1 MGFYYYRI
9 WVFITHSGGSQV
21 FVYLSLL
28 KLLVVVFLNLCTFY
42 WLENVFWLV
51 VLMASNVVNLYF
63 LWLKSV
69 CLLVAL
75 LSLMICDAIVQFF
88 VGEQFVEFL
97 NAPFFYKKF
106 LLMFGFNDFKK
117 NVIIIAS

>member
-1 MGFYYYRI
+1 MGFYYYHI
-9 WVFITHSGGSQV
+9 QVFIAHSGDSQV

-28 KLLVVVFLNLCTFY
+28 KLLVVVFLSLCTFY

-51 VLMASNVVNLYF
+51 VLMASNLVNLYF
-63 LWLKSV
+63 WWLKSV

-88 VGEQFVEFL
+88 VGEQFGEFL
-97 NAPFFYKKF
+97 DAPFYFYLF
-106 LLMFGFNDFKK
+106 F
-117 NVIIIAS
+117 S